1 MLQKSTFFLTFFFIT
16 SIHAKVVNS
25 GGGGPDAH
33 GETKKKDKLNPNLKE
48 QMIEKVTQKNA
59 VLMDEIKNSWRE
71 CYVTKLM
78 ANNLIDLYAQLTIHN
93 AGQGPKVRK
102 KYVKEFGQEG
112 CEKSKVFSCFLKN
125 GDIQNHIYSMIQ
137 NESLHYYLE
146 SKGIDK
152 SESREQLIKF
162 YADLLKGIANE

>member
-1 MLQKSTFFLTFFFIT
+1 MLQKFTVFLTFFFIT
-16 SIHAKVVNS
+16 SIHAQVVNS

-33 GETKKKDKLNPNLKE
+33 GETKKEENLNPKLKE
-48 QMIEKVTQKNA
+48 QMIEKVAQENA
-59 VLMDEIKNSWRE
+59 VLMVEIKNSWRE

-78 ANNLIDLYAQLTIHN
+78 AKNLIDLYAQLAIN
-93 AGQGPKVRK
+93 SAGQGPKVRK

-137 NESLHYYLE
+137 NKSFHYYLE

-152 SESREQLIKF
+152 SESRGQLIKF
-162 YADLLKGIANE
+162 YADLLKGIESE